1 VSGGSGP
8 DRLYGDGGNDNL
20 TGGAGLDH
28 LSGGNGNDRL
38 TTRDGRRD
46 YVNCGNGIDLALVDR
61 FDVVGPSCETTHRGM
76 TLATSSRS

>member
-1 VSGGSGP
+1 MQGERLRTPCRAVPARPGST
-8 DRLYGDGGNDNL
+8 GDGGNYNL

-38 TTRDGRRD
+38 TTRDGPRD

-61 FDVVGPSCETTHRGM
+61 FDVVGSSCETTHRG
-76 TLATSSRS
+76 